1 MESAIQSEGRMS
13 RLEGRVDEALTHVA
27 SKADIAELR
36 GMMRIIIALNL
47 GMGLALLSMI
57 LGWLPVGG

>member
-1 MESAIQSEGRMS
+1 MQSAIKT
-13 RLEGRVDEALTHVA
+13 EGRVDEALTHVA

-47 GMGLALLSMI
+47 GMVLALLSMV

>member
-1 MESAIQSEGRMS
+1 MESAIKSEGRMS

-47 GMGLALLSMI
+47 GMVLALLSMV

>member
-1 MESAIQSEGRMS
+1 MESTIKTEGRMS

-47 GMGLALLSMI
+47 GMAAALLSMI